1 MPTFGLLAA
10 RKGSAGACV
19 APGAADDPGP
29 AAPSAALLSC
39 RSAMSEDFRSAVAP
53 FPERFNLCAYYLDR
67 NVDEGRG
74 SKVALI
80 AGGERRTY
88 AEVAARTRQVAAAL
102 RRLGAR
108 PEERVLIV
116 LPDRFEF
123 AESFFGVLR
132 AGCVF
137 AMVNPLLK
145 NEDFAYYLAYS
156 RARIAIVHAETLP
169 EFAPPARGAPLLE
182 HVLVVGGDA
191 GGFTPYEEALAA
203 ESAGSDRAELEPTGP
218 DDLAGWLFT
227 SGSTGKPKACVHTHA
242 DFAWS
247 TETYALQVVR
257 YAASDRCLAVPK
269 LFFGYA
275 TGTNLMFPFR
285 AGATSILFEGRSTA
299 DELFDQIAA
308 HRPTLLTSVPT
319 MINNMLRSPRMGEVD
334 LSSLRVCLSAGEALP
349 PKLYQEWRS
358 RTGVEILD
366 GIGSAE
372 MFHIYI
378 SNRLGD
384 VRPAS
389 LGRVVPGYEAIVV
402 APDGRELSPGEPGL
416 LRVRGGSTS
425 LCYWADAAKSRATFQ
440 GEWCTSAD
448 IFRRDAAGYFYYE
461 GRADDLLKVSG
472 IWTSPLEIENA
483 LLEHPAV
490 RETCVVG
497 HEDEEGLVKPF
508 AFVALKDGAQGGDA
522 LAAELKKWLQGKLA
536 PHKYPRWFEWRA
548 SLPRNDRGKVA
559 RKELKDELEA
569 RRRSASGERKRGPA

>member
-1 MPTFGLLAA
+1 
-10 RKGSAGACV
+10 
-19 APGAADDPGP
+19 
-29 AAPSAALLSC
+29 
-39 RSAMSEDFRSAVAP
+39 MSELYTAVSP
-53 FPERFNLCAYYLDR
+53 FPERFNLCSYYLDR
-67 NVDEGRG
+67 NLDEGRG
-74 SKVALI
+74 TKVALI
-80 AGGERRTY
+80 AGKEKRTY
-88 AEVAARTRQVAAAL
+88 AEIAARTRKVAAVL
-102 RRLGAR
+102 RRAGVR

-123 AESFFGVLR
+123 AECFFGVLR
-132 AGCVF
+132 AGGVF

-145 NEDFAYYLAYS
+145 REEYAYYIAYS
-156 RARIAIVHAETLP
+156 KARVALVHADVLA
-169 EFAPPARGAPLLE
+169 EFAPAAENARLLKD
-182 HVLVVGGDA
+182 VFVVGGDA
-191 GGFTPYEEALAA
+191 GGFTSYEQALGGEGDGSKQA
-203 ESAGSDRAELEPTGP
+203 ECEPTSP

-242 DFAWS
+242 DFAWN

-257 YAASDRCLAVPK
+257 YAETDRCLSVPK

-285 AGATSILFEGRSTA
+285 VGASSILFEGRSTP

-319 MINNMLRSPRMGEVD
+319 MINSMLRSPRMGSAHDQGGTVK
-334 LSSLRVCLSAGEALP
+334 LNCLRVCLSAGEALP
-349 PKLYQEWRS
+349 PKLYQEWKS

-384 VRPAS
+384 VKEAS
-389 LGRVVPGYEAIVV
+389 LGKIVPGYEAVIVGE
-402 APDGRELSPGEPGL
+402 DGCPVPVGEPGL
-416 LRVRGGSTS
+416 LRVRGGSTA
-425 LCYWADAAKSRATFQ
+425 LCYWADKAKSRATFQ

-448 IFRRDAAGYFYYE
+448 LFRRDAEGYYYYE

-472 IWTSPLEIENA
+472 IFTSPLEIENA

-490 RETCVVG
+490 AEVCVVG
-497 HEDEEGLVKPF
+497 HDDEEGLTKPL
-508 AFVALKDGAQGGDA
+508 AFVVLKDGRAGNDA
-522 LAAELKKWLQGKLA
+522 LAAELKAWIKGKLA

-548 SLPRNDRGKVA
+548 SLPKNDRGKVA
-559 RKELKDELEA
+559 RKELRDELA
-569 RRRSASGERKRGPA
+569 RGRGA